1 MEKIHSDT
9 ERDDYKPLKKFVAS
23 PARPPKRE
31 THGVIGTIRKRFF
44 NSIGNSLLTCIAL
57 AVLFYLGKWIVNWAV
72 IDAVFVAD
80 TRRQCFDTSPDGAC
94 WAGVISWFNG
104 LIYGRFPVQEQ
115 WRVNLGVVIGI
126 VWLLP
131 LLSKRIP
138 LRGAILL
145 SWVALFPFVGA
156 YLFLGGRF
164 GQELGLF
171 HGIMTCAAFGYL
183 LLIYLNLIKA
193 LIGSKTIA
201 VAGLHLLFVP
211 FLEKR
216 LSRRVVAI
224 SSMLVWG
231 GLSAIAAL
239 FLSSFDLPLVPIER
253 WGGLFLT
260 FIIAGFSITMAI
272 PVGVILA
279 LGRRSKL
286 RVIHW
291 LSLGVIEIVRS
302 VPLITVLF
310 MAVTLLPIFMPSDV
324 EFNKL
329 SQVLVAVCIFA
340 GAYMAENIRGGLQA
354 IPKGQ
359 FEAATTLGF
368 GYWQTMFLIVL
379 PQALRMMIPNI
390 MTSFISLLK
399 DTTLVS
405 IIGLFDIM
413 LMARNIAN
421 DKDWVGMH
429 TEPLVL
435 IAILFFVLCFSMSQY
450 SLNLEKRIKV
460 DR

>member
-1 MEKIHSDT
+1 M
-9 ERDDYKPLKKFVAS
+9 DDLNVKNQPALKQFV
-23 PARPPKRE
+23 PTPPRPPRKSER
-31 THGVIGTIRKRFF
+31 GIFGTIRHRCF
-44 NSIGNSLLTCIAL
+44 NSIGNSLLTLCVAT
-57 AVLFYLGKWIVNWAV
+57 VLFYLVKHVLDWAV
-72 IDAVFVAD
+72 FNAVFIAD
-80 TRRQCFDTSPDGAC
+80 NRRQCMDISPDGAC

-104 LIYGRFPVQEQ
+104 LIYGRFPVDEQ
-115 WRVNLGVVIGI
+115 WRVNIGVLLGL

-131 LLSKRIP
+131 LMSKRIA
-138 LRGAILL
+138 LRNFILL
-145 SWVALFPFVGA
+145 SWIGLYPFVGA

-164 GQELGLF
+164 GEELGLV
-171 HGIMTCAAFGYL
+171 HGAMTCLALAFL
-183 LLIYLNLIKA
+183 TIIYANWILSALGKKGLNE
-193 LIGSKTIA
+193 
-201 VAGLHLLFVP
+201 LFVP
-211 FLEKR
+211 LVSSLVER
-216 LSRRVVAI
+216 RIHLLSFVAVWL
-224 SSMLVWG
+224 LVALLIAL
-231 GLSAIAAL
+231 GLSQVSL
-239 FLSSFDLPLVPIER
+239 EPVPIER

-260 FIIAGFSITMAI
+260 FIIAGFAITMAI

-286 RVIHW
+286 PVIHW
-291 LSLGVIEIVRS
+291 LSMTVIELVRS

-310 MAVTLLPIFMPSDV
+310 MAVTLLPIFLPADM

-329 SQVLVAVCIFA
+329 TQVLVAVCLFA

-359 FEAATTLGF
+359 YEAAATLGL
-368 GYWQTMFLIVL
+368 GYLHTMVLIIL

-429 TEPLVL
+429 TEPLVM
-435 IAILFFVLCFSMSQY
+435 ISVLFFILCYSMSQY
-450 SLNLEKRIKV
+450 SLNLEKRLKV

>member
-1 MEKIHSDT
+1 MSEQKS
-9 ERDDYKPLKKFVAS
+9 LKVFVPS
-23 PARPPKRE
+23 PARPPQ
-31 THGVIGTIRKRFF
+31 TNSNGAIGKIRNRYF
-44 NSIGNSLLTCIAL
+44 NTIGNSLLTIASL
-57 AVLFYLGKWIVNWAV
+57 IVLFYLAKWGLNWALFE
-72 IDAVFVAD
+72 AVFDAD
-80 TRRQCFDTSPDGAC
+80 TRRQCLDISPNGAC
-94 WAGVISWFNG
+94 WAGVMSWFNG
-104 LIYGRFPVQEQ
+104 LIYGRFPLQEQ
-115 WRVNLGVVIGI
+115 WRVNLGVI
-126 VWLLP
+126 VGAFWLLP

-138 LRGAILL
+138 LRNVILL
-145 SWVALFPFVGA
+145 SWVGLFPFAAA

-164 GQELGLF
+164 GHELSWGHGL
-171 HGIMTCAAFGYL
+171 MTCLSLGFLA
-183 LLIYLNLIKA
+183 LIYMNLIASMFSFK
-193 LIGSKTIA
+193 G
-201 VAGLHLLFVP
+201 VHLAFVP
-211 FLEKR
+211 LLETYLK
-216 LSRRVVAI
+216 RRVASVSLILVWAAL
-224 SSMLVWG
+224 SMLVALVIG
-231 GLSAIAAL
+231 G
-239 FLSSFDLPLVPIER
+239 FDLDPVPIER

-260 FIIAGFSITMAI
+260 FIIAGFSIAMAI
-272 PVGVILA
+272 PVGVLLA

-286 RVIHW
+286 PVIHW
-291 LSLGVIEIVRS
+291 LSLVVIELVRS

-310 MAVTLLPIFMPSDV
+310 MAVTLLPIFLPSDV

-329 SQVLVAVCIFA
+329 SQVLVAVCLFA

-421 DKDWVGMH
+421 DKDWVGLH

-435 IAILFFVLCFSMSQY
+435 IAVLFFVLCYSMSQY
-450 SLNLEKRIKV
+450 SLNLEKRLKV

>member
-1 MEKIHSDT
+1 MDDLNVKNQSAVKQFVPTPPRPPRKT
-9 ERDDYKPLKKFVAS
+9 ERGFL
-23 PARPPKRE
+23 
-31 THGVIGTIRKRFF
+31 GTIRHRCF
-44 NSIGNSLLTCIAL
+44 NSVGNGLLTLCVAT
-57 AVLFYLGKWIVNWAV
+57 VLFYLVKHVLDWAV
-72 IDAVFVAD
+72 FNAVFSAD
-80 TRRQCFDTSPDGAC
+80 NRRQCMDVSPEGAC

-104 LIYGRFPVQEQ
+104 LIYGRFPLEEQ
-115 WRVNLGVVIGI
+115 WRVNVGVLLGL

-131 LLSKRIP
+131 LISKRLP
-138 LRGAILL
+138 LRNFILL
-145 SWVALFPFVGA
+145 SWIGLYPFVGA

-164 GQELGLF
+164 GAELGLI
-171 HGIMTCAAFGYL
+171 HGAMASLALAFLGILYANWVL
-183 LLIYLNLIKA
+183 SALGKKGLNE
-193 LIGSKTIA
+193 
-201 VAGLHLLFVP
+201 LFVP
-211 FLEKR
+211 L
-216 LSRRVVAI
+216 LSRFVQRRLQLLSLVAVWL
-224 SSMLVWG
+224 LVALVMVF
-231 GLSAIAAL
+231 GLSQMSL
-239 FLSSFDLPLVPIER
+239 TPVPIDR

-260 FIIAGFSITMAI
+260 FIIAGFAITMAI
-272 PVGVILA
+272 PIGVVLA

-286 RVIHW
+286 PVIHW
-291 LSLGVIEIVRS
+291 LSMAVIELVRS

-310 MAVTLLPIFMPSDV
+310 MAVTLLPIFLPADM

-329 SQVLVAVCIFA
+329 TQVLVAVCLFA

-359 FEAATTLGF
+359 YEAAATLGL
-368 GYWQTMFLIVL
+368 GYLHTMVLVIL

-429 TEPLVL
+429 TEPLVM
-435 IAILFFVLCFSMSQY
+435 ISVLFFVLCYGMSQY
-450 SLNLEKRIKV
+450 SLNLEKRLKV

>member
-1 MEKIHSDT
+1 MDDLKVKEQPALKQFVPTPSRPPHTSDT
-9 ERDDYKPLKKFVAS
+9 GIF
-23 PARPPKRE
+23 
-31 THGVIGTIRKRFF
+31 GIIRQRCF
-44 NSIGNSLLTCIAL
+44 NSIGNSLLTLCVA
-57 AVLFYLGKWIVNWAV
+57 AVLVYLVKHVLDWAV
-72 IDAVFVAD
+72 FNAVFIAD
-80 TRRQCFDTSPDGAC
+80 SRRQCMNISPDGAC

-104 LIYGRFPVQEQ
+104 LIYGRFPVEEQ
-115 WRVNLGVVIGI
+115 WRVNIGVFLGLA
-126 VWLLP
+126 WLLP
-131 LLSKRIP
+131 LMSKRVP
-138 LRGAILL
+138 LRNFILL
-145 SWVALFPFVGA
+145 SWIGLYPYVGG

-164 GQELGLF
+164 GADLGLV
-171 HGIMTCAAFGYL
+171 HGAMASLALAFL
-183 LLIYLNLIKA
+183 TIIYANWGLSALGIKGLNE
-193 LIGSKTIA
+193 
-201 VAGLHLLFVP
+201 LFVP
-211 FLEKR
+211 L
-216 LSRRVVAI
+216 LSRLVQRRIQLLSFLIVWVLVALVVAY
-224 SSMLVWG
+224 
-231 GLSAIAAL
+231 GLNQTSL
-239 FLSSFDLPLVPIER
+239 KPVPIER

-260 FIIAGFSITMAI
+260 FIIAGFAITMAI
-272 PVGVILA
+272 PVGVVLA

-286 RVIHW
+286 PVIHW
-291 LSLGVIEIVRS
+291 LSMIIIELVRS

-310 MAVTLLPIFMPSDV
+310 MAVTLLPIFLPAEM

-329 SQVLVAVCIFA
+329 TQVLVAVCLFA

-359 FEAATTLGF
+359 YEAAATLGL
-368 GYWQTMFLIVL
+368 GYLHTMVLIIL

-429 TEPLVL
+429 TEPLVM
-435 IAILFFVLCFSMSQY
+435 ISVLFFVLCYSMSQY
-450 SLNLEKRIKV
+450 SLNLEKRLKV